1 MSTFRIVA
9 LATISWAA
17 VALGQSGYQSPE
29 LRTELFGGFSTV
41 SVRPGKLN
49 GEGLSRA
56 RLHGLTFTA
65 TSYHVFSRW
74 GLTAEVTAGAR
85 DQDAL
90 EVSRQSYL
98 FGGTFRAVQRR
109 KLALTGR
116 ILAGVDRWDPKRLP
130 PGGYP
135 GQNSFV
141 FGFGQAIDLKM
152 SENLAI
158 RVQPDLQFVRRKD
171 SGGDTRM
178 SLNTP
183 LSVGLVLK
191 FGKR

>member
-9 LATISWAA
+9 LATVSLAA
-17 VALGQSGYQSPE
+17 AAFGQSGYKSPE
-29 LRTELFGGFSTV
+29 LKTELFGGFSTV
-41 SVRPGKLN
+41 SMRPGQLN
-49 GEGLSRA
+49 GEGLGRA
-56 RLHGLTFTA
+56 RLNGLTFTA
-65 TSYHVFSRW
+65 TSYHIFSRW

-85 DQDAL
+85 DKDAL

-109 KLALTGR
+109 KFALTGR

-130 PGGYP
+130 VGGYP
-135 GQNSFV
+135 AQNSFV

-158 RVQPDLQFVRRKD
+158 RVQPDLQVVRRKD
-171 SGGDTRM
+171 NNGDTRM

-183 LSVGLVLK
+183 LSVGLVFK